1 MTTFERTD
9 APFTASA
16 PAERRTGGERAPDAA
31 HPRPT
36 GVRCASPSR
45 AYSTGW
51 RPAAYVPGS
60 IDILSV
66 SPRPFESCRC
76 CSRVRLR
83 RVERCIRQ
91 AVPGR
96 DPRTRASVVA
106 WAFRGGS
113 QLARAAL
120 PQPVPGVHGVLE
132 KCRPS
137 PGPWP
142 LPVDH
147 QHRHLAF
154 ARRATD
160 LARVVPK
167 ILSRAVRVDLRRE
180 IAILRECPVGGPA
193 HTRPRWWSPGCR
205 EADRPG
211 RNSCS
216 CGRSPLCR
224 PGSPFGSTG
233 ACPKRPPRL
242 GLVASEGCSSIGY
255 TRLTA
260 HSGQPSRSQL
270 E

>member
-60 IDILSV
+60 IDILRV

-83 RVERCIRQ
+83 QVERCIRQ

-160 LARVVPK
+160 LARVVPR

-180 IAILRECPVGGPA
+180 IAILRECPVGGA
-193 HTRPRWWSPGCR
+193 LRIR
-205 EADRPG
+205 DRDG
-211 RNSCS
+211 
-216 CGRSPLCR
+216 
-224 PGSPFGSTG
+224 G
-233 ACPKRPPRL
+233 AL
-242 GLVASEGCSSIGY
+242 GVA
-255 TRLTA
+255 RRTA
-260 HSGQPSRSQL
+260 LAGTPVHVGGHRCVGLGVLSGQPALAPSALRDWASWLRRVVRQSGTQD
-270 E
+270 